1 MKIWL
6 LRRTALVLAVVLLSC
21 FVFAG
26 CGEDEELSAESQVSE
41 AETSTEAEA
50 ESSFVSDESA
60 ESIVSENTSDSSAQE
75 SDESPAEESVLESA
89 AEASSQTSSEQ
100 STAAETS
107 NESHVEESSEEPV
120 EQSDEPIEESKEPIV
135 EIKKPSDEEIAKLVK
150 EVEKYHPLFSKEFPN
165 AKALDLRRVLEMYAV
180 THNIRESAPETM
192 LQEGWVFYEKREVWD
207 NYFRDVYRKY
217 VLRKDLDEWTKA
229 YFGCV
234 YDYTGF
240 KVTTPDYSDRAITVE
255 IFYDAKT
262 DFIVYE
268 QYMGGLGGG
277 PEDWSDFIRYGEKHG
292 KVDDYTYG
300 FTFYLHTSTM
310 PKNGKPEGDYT
321 VYRYYYPDW
330 DGWEWDQNP
339 IQNYKEY
346 GATIEQP
353 TPIWKVPYTLLFRY
367 DGEYFKFVS
376 FGKA

>member
-21 FVFAG
+21 IVFAG
-26 CGEDEELSAESQVSE
+26 CGEEEDLSVESQAS
-41 AETSTEAEA
+41 ETSTETENTA
-50 ESSFVSDESA
+50 VSVESA
-60 ESIVSENTSDSSAQE
+60 ESFASENTSDSSAQE
-75 SDESPAEESVLESA
+75 SNESSAEESALESS
-89 AEASSQTSSEQ
+89 AETSSQTTSEQ
-100 STAAETS
+100 SSAPEIS
-107 NESHVEESSEEPV
+107 NESNVEESSEEPV
-120 EQSDEPIEESKEPIV
+120 EHSDEPIEESKEPIV

-180 THNIRESAPETM
+180 THNIRDAAPETI
-192 LQEGWVFYEKREVWD
+192 LQEGWVFFEKREVWSD
-207 NYFRDVYRKY
+207 FFMDVYRKY
-217 VLRKDLDEWTKA
+217 VPRKDVDDWTKA
-229 YFGCV
+229 YFGCI

-240 KVTTPDYSDRAITVE
+240 EVTTPYYSDRAITIV
-255 IFYDAKT
+255 IIYDEKT
-262 DFIVYE
+262 DSIVYE
-268 QYMGGLGGG
+268 RYVDGLGGG
-277 PEDWSDFIRYGEKHG
+277 PEDWSDFIRYGESHG

-321 VYRYYYPDW
+321 VYRYYYPGW
-330 DGWEWDQNP
+330 DGWECYPNP
-339 IQNYKEY
+339 FQNYQNF
-346 GATIEQP
+346 GATKEQP